1 MSCVM
6 GCIMAG
12 FDVKNRCACVK
23 KCPEND
29 RKQEKYACFGN
40 F

>member
-6 GCIMAG
+6 RCIMTG

-23 KCPEND
+23 KCPENCP
-29 RKQEKYACFGN
+29 KQAKNRDFGN